1 MFQRA
6 GIRTE
11 QQVLILQ
18 SQTLLAL
25 TAMIDKENF
34 KGNARY
40 IMLLEFHL
48 GILYHS
54 VKVTLQLFHFKVV
67 IESSSIGIRRRK
79 TASSVSLLSYF
90 YCLFILILE

>member
-40 IMLLEFHL
+40 VMLLEFHL

-67 IESSSIGIRRRK
+67 ALAYVDEKLRHQFHYFLIFI
-79 TASSVSLLSYF
+79 ACLS
-90 YCLFILILE
+90 